1 MADLKNSKWQP
12 QKKLIFQ
19 LHQFSIFF
27 HEISVAYVVLV
38 RVIFPASLNS
48 NILLFYDIKIE
59 CTIYRLTLYRQARL
73 AQI

>member
-1 MADLKNSKWQP
+1 MKTSSPFIYFCPMDGFFR
-12 QKKLIFQ
+12 IFIRTNM
-19 LHQFSIFF
+19 HTT
-27 HEISVAYVVLV
+27 VLV
-38 RVIFPASLNS
+38 HVIFPASLNS